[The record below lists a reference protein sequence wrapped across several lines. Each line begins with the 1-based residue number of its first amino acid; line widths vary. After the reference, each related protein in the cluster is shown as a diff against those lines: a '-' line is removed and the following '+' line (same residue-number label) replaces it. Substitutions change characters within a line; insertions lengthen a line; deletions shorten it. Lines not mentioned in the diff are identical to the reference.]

1 MTKGTLMHASPFELL
16 ELPDGRWC
24 VARIASAAST
34 LIAGSFAPLEPH
46 AHAATAGSASG
57 PVGIFPTRDAAE
69 LAIQRAAPSPSAPIG
84 PLAAWLRG

>member
-1 MTKGTLMHASPFELL
+1 MTSTPFELL

-34 LIAGSFAPLEPH
+34 LVAGSFALLETRADP
-46 AHAATAGSASG
+46 APAQPPAD

-69 LAIQRAAPSPSAPIG
+69 LAI
-84 PLAAWLRG
+84 LRCTLSEMRLWPCPKGTRNVYR

>member
-1 MTKGTLMHASPFELL
+1 MTSTPFELL

-34 LIAGSFAPLEPH
+34 LVAGSFALLETRADP
-46 AHAATAGSASG
+46 APTQPPAD

-69 LAIQRAAPSPSAPIG
+69 LAIQRAVPARDVWS
-84 PLAAWLRG
+84 AWLRG